1 MKGRSCMH
9 VPGRESGGPFALFAI
24 LLTATPAMAEPF
36 SIRCDR
42 GAYYFQTFDT
52 ATNRMISETIG
63 GSTFRGRI
71 KAVSEN
77 EIQFVL
83 LLGGQTPPDLY
94 LMRREGRVDVQKD
107 SERSVTLEHCV
118 PAPTRDILG
127 SWDRWD

>member
-1 MKGRSCMH
+1 MQ
-9 VPGRESGGPFALFAI
+9 VPGRESGAPFALFAI

-36 SIRCDR
+36 SIQRDR

-63 GSTFRGRI
+63 GSTYRGRI
-71 KAVSEN
+71 KAVTEN

-94 LMRREGRVDVQKD
+94 FMRREGRVDVQKD
-107 SERSVTLEHCV
+107 SERSVTLEHRV

>member
-1 MKGRSCMH
+1 MVR
-9 VPGRESGGPFALFAI
+9 FALFAI
-24 LLTATPAMAEPF
+24 LLTVTPAMAEPF
-36 SIRCDR
+36 SIRFGR
-42 GAYYFQTFDT
+42 GAYYFLTFDT

-63 GSTFRGRI
+63 GSTYRGRI

-94 LMRREGRVDVQKD
+94 FTCREGRLDVQKD

>member
-1 MKGRSCMH
+1 MFRL
-9 VPGRESGGPFALFAI
+9 ALFAV

-42 GAYYFQTFDT
+42 GAYYFLTFDT

-63 GSTFRGRI
+63 GSTYRGRI

-83 LLGGQTPPDLY
+83 LLSGQTPPDLY
-94 LMRREGRVDVQKD
+94 FMRREGRVDVQKD